1 MDLTPELLLEA
12 KFAPA
17 RRGYDMNEVDD
28 FLERCAEGLD
38 VLLARLKAEFDRA
51 ERAEEAIT
59 ELRAQLAQGG
69 SGEATAPAEPPIAV
83 VERDEP
89 VAPADEA
96 PAPVAEP
103 VSEPDVQPAVAE
115 PASEPSVEEPMR
127 ILIAAER
134 TAEAA
139 IADARAEA
147 ERIRAEAESIASTRR
162 SEAEA
167 LLARSRADAEAEA
180 RRAGEE
186 ARRSIEAEVLSLR
199 EDREALTHDVRALR
213 RWLDEQRSRMRTTA
227 RDLQRLID
235 DPAALRELPVPE
247 LSEDSTD
254 QDASIGPEVDASAE
268 GPDTASDAAADVGS
282 DTASESIAPDTHDAT
297 VVGGDRPPTIFDDEG
312 EPTQAVPA
320 ADTIRVFD
328 DEADDQLDSSFS
340 PFASNNS
347 DVAH

>member
-51 ERAEEAIT
+51 ERAEEAVT
-59 ELRAQLAQGG
+59 ELRSQLARGG
-69 SGEATAPAEPPIAV
+69 NAEAAAPAEPSAAV

-96 PAPVAEP
+96 PEPVA
-103 VSEPDVQPAVAE
+103 EPDVQPAVAE
-115 PASEPSVEEPMR
+115 PAGEPSVEEPMR

-147 ERIRAEAESIASTRR
+147 ERIRAEAESIASTHR

-254 QDASIGPEVDASAE
+254 QDATTGPEAEASA
-268 GPDTASDAAADVGS
+268 GGADTGAGAGSDVVADAVASDVPEAPAA
-282 DTASESIAPDTHDAT
+282 
-297 VVGGDRPPTIFDDEG
+297 GGDRPPTIFDDEG

-320 ADTIRVFD
+320 VDAIRVFD
-328 DEADDQLDSSFS
+328 DEADDQLDASFS

-347 DVAH
+347 DVAR